1 MTRLITPSI
10 TAALIGAMT
19 LLTACGPTPAV
30 ASIADHVILVG
41 TIRQAGVSIELNS
54 DVCQQFPIYGAY
66 FHKQARLVLCSKGST
81 EEKLDTLRHEAWHL
95 VQDLQDC
102 DLLDDGLKPYGQ
114 IPKEAIDHFRRISG
128 GNYEEKDLA
137 TEVEAYAAAETLSAK
152 DITSYI
158 RTLIASCNANN
169 R

>member
-1 MTRLITPSI
+1 MKRLITHST
-10 TAALIGAMT
+10 TAALIGAIT

-30 ASIADHVILVG
+30 ASIADHVVLAAA
-41 TIRQAGVSIELNS
+41 IREAGVSIELNPRL
-54 DVCQQFPIYGAY
+54 CQQFPIYGAY
-66 FHKQARLVLCSKGST
+66 QHKQARMVLCYKGST
-81 EEKLDTLRHEAWHL
+81 EDRLDTLRHEAWHL

-114 IPKEAIDHFRRISG
+114 VPKAAIDHFRRVSAG
-128 GNYEEKDLA
+128 RYKEKDLA
-137 TEVEAYAAAETLSAK
+137 IEAEAHAAAETLSAK

-158 RTLIASCNANN
+158 RTLTARCNANN